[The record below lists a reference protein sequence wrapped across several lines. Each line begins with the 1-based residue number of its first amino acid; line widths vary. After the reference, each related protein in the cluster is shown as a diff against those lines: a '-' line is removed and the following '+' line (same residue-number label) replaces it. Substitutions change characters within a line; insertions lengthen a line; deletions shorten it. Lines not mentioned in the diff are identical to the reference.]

1 MTFLSDIIAR
11 MAIALCLGGVDLDA
25 ESDVMDFLRSCGFSP
40 DEVAAGW
47 EEACADALEIGQITD
62 AVSGLEAA

>member
-11 MAIALCLGGVDLDA
+11 MAIALCLGAVDLDA
-25 ESDVMDFLRSCGFSP
+25 EEDVTAFLRSCGFSP

-47 EEACADALEIGQITD
+47 EEARADALEIGQLTD
-62 AVSGLEAA
+62 AVSGMEAA